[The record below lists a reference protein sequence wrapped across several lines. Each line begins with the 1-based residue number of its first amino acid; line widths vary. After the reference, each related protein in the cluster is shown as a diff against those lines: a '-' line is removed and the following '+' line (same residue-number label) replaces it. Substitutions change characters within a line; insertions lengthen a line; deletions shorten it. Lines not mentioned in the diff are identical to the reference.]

1 MRKVVVRLVLS
12 PEFIIFANANF
23 GDGGLCTLR
32 SMLHDRLTSFDLAKS
47 GKFTSGVKTSL
58 VKLVL
63 YLLQRARTAY
73 YICDTGYS
81 RTLLGRCREVGRV
94 LLLLCLEVIN
104 LKHYTTMPLFRI
116 TVKSRVNTN
125 GIRLEPGMSV
135 DVVSQSFSD
144 PVHTNGG
151 QSVAD
156 AFMRIY
162 GVDIKKA
169 GALNGVYLK
178 VDRIG

>member
-12 PEFIIFANANF
+12 LEFIIFANAKF
-23 GDGGLCTLR
+23 GDGGFCTQR

-63 YLLQRARTAY
+63 YLLRRARTAY

-94 LLLLCLEVIN
+94 LFLLC
-104 LKHYTTMPLFRI
+104 P
-116 TVKSRVNTN
+116 
-125 GIRLEPGMSV
+125 
-135 DVVSQSFSD
+135 Q
-144 PVHTNGG
+144 
-151 QSVAD
+151 
-156 AFMRIY
+156 IY
-162 GVDIKKA
+162 
-169 GALNGVYLK
+169 
-178 VDRIG
+178 

>member
-1 MRKVVVRLVLS
+1 MKKVVVRLVLS
-12 PEFIIFANANF
+12 LEFIIFANANF

-32 SMLHDRLTSFDLAKS
+32 PILHDRLTSFDLAKS

-94 LLLLCLEVIN
+94 LFLLC
-104 LKHYTTMPLFRI
+104 P
-116 TVKSRVNTN
+116 
-125 GIRLEPGMSV
+125 
-135 DVVSQSFSD
+135 
-144 PVHTNGG
+144 
-151 QSVAD
+151 
-156 AFMRIY
+156 RIY
-162 GVDIKKA
+162 
-169 GALNGVYLK
+169 
-178 VDRIG
+178 

>member
-1 MRKVVVRLVLS
+1 MRKVVARLVLS
-12 PEFIIFANANF
+12 LEFINFANANF

-32 SMLHDRLTSFDLAKS
+32 FMLHDRLTSFDLAKS

-63 YLLQRARTAY
+63 YLLRRARTAY
-73 YICDTGYS
+73 YICDTRCS
-81 RTLLGRCREVGRV
+81 RTLPVRCREVGRV
-94 LLLLCLEVIN
+94 LLLLCQRIIN
-104 LKHYTTMPLFRI
+104 DINTTMPLFRI

-178 VDRIG
+178 VDKIG

>member
-12 PEFIIFANANF
+12 LEFTIFANANF

-63 YLLQRARTAY
+63 YLLRRARTAY

-94 LLLLCLEVIN
+94 LLLLCQ
-104 LKHYTTMPLFRI
+104 RI
-116 TVKSRVNTN
+116 
-125 GIRLEPGMSV
+125 I
-135 DVVSQSFSD
+135 D
-144 PVHTNGG
+144 
-151 QSVAD
+151 
-156 AFMRIY
+156 
-162 GVDIKKA
+162 
-169 GALNGVYLK
+169 LN
-178 VDRIG
+178 I